1 MVKKMNNKSKKNKID
16 QQIELVEN
24 QIRKNSTCNEKTL
37 LNNLKADKT
46 GLNPKDVEIRLRKCN
61 NIN

>member
-1 MVKKMNNKSKKNKID
+1 MNNKSKKNKID